1 MAKGD
6 SDEEEKDPASKP
18 PSFAHAQRE
27 TRLIFQAPDQVTY
40 LLFALVHVRR
50 PRLGGS

>member
-27 TRLIFQAPDQVTY
+27 TRLVFQAPKTKR
-40 LLFALVHVRR
+40 LSPLAFASHVRR
-50 PRLGGS
+50 RRLG